1 MESLLLLVSSALIHA
16 SHTQQ
21 LQPNG
26 TNVCRS
32 PSDPPTLI
40 CCPGWK
46 PRGHD
51 CTIAVCEEPNT
62 CRLEEICIR
71 PGVCRC
77 PHGYYGAQC
86 ITRCPDQFWGPD
98 CRELCPCYPNGKC
111 HGVTGACTCR
121 RGHWG
126 VNCARTCRCQ
136 RGKCNPVT
144 GQCECQA
151 GWWGSDCSQACGCHN
166 AGPQCDQASGRCTC
180 LPGFLG
186 KKCLYR
192 CSCNHSPCHQVT
204 AVCDCNAGWWGQ
216 GCDKRCMCEHGT
228 CILANGICVCD
239 LGFQGKE
246 CSEPCQAGYY
256 GEGCQHRCGRCKDGP
271 CSSTDGSCAA
281 CVPGWNG
288 TRCNQSC
295 APGFHGEN
303 CRESC
308 PLCRAGEVCDVETG
322 VCGSCDPGWNGS
334 RCDSHCPAGTF
345 GDGCRFTCPDC
356 SHGNCHHITGECL
369 CDPGYTGDSCNHTCP
384 EGYHGAN
391 CSTTCHCLGTS
402 CDHVSGLCEFS
413 RKGAVIAGVL
423 VTLVVLL
430 VCILCCCCCGADEND
445 PKNRAVDEGRGP
457 MARMKHHVQGVLA
470 NLSSTS
476 FSFGNQK
483 LPKITVSHHD
493 ADVTFNC
500 SFIDSPS
507 AGWDSASFSSFEADE
522 EGPVYCVPPREGN
535 GFIAVGE
542 GFQEMSSRC
551 NYLPAENSEFNSVE
565 GLESFSIPRTSS
577 IVKAKRPSV
586 SFAEGTKFGPEER
599 RGSMPESKVE
609 PSNNSQR
616 KRKLSWT
623 LSKLPP
629 IQSASAPSDLHLPV
643 CEPYE
648 YTELPISCQESE
660 TESRSSPPAGA
671 GDHRRTLSN
680 AKRGPQDVVECAE
693 ISSVS
698 GDTEPG
704 ANEQKVTTVYV
715 MVSRPQRA
723 SKIGGIQAEGS
734 GKVQAMLKRFGSF
747 QRQRS
752 SPREGRRP
760 IARGEG
766 VSKARQK
773 FIALDKNN
781 RHQVSE
787 PVGSSVVELKTAK
800 GASLPRYSRTPTI
813 GQPQAT
819 GSPSSTM
826 TKKALIPTTSILRK
840 LVANVEGTEER
851 LEMIHGSIHRDTH
864 SDQDSRDRER
874 GHQQEKLA
882 GQAGSE
888 N

>member
-1 MESLLLLVSSALIHA
+1 
-16 SHTQQ
+16 
-21 LQPNG
+21 
-26 TNVCRS
+26 
-32 PSDPPTLI
+32 TLI

-308 PLCRAGEVCDVETG
+308 PQCRAGEVCDVETG
-322 VCGSCDPGWNGS
+322 VCGSC
-334 RCDSHCPAGTF
+334 
-345 GDGCRFTCPDC
+345 
-356 SHGNCHHITGECL
+356 
-369 CDPGYTGDSCNHTCP
+369 
-384 EGYHGAN
+384 
-391 CSTTCHCLGTS
+391 
-402 CDHVSGLCEFS
+402 

-445 PKNRAVDEGRGP
+445 PKNRSFC
-457 MARMKHHVQGVLA
+457 LA
-470 NLSSTS
+470 
-476 FSFGNQK
+476 
-483 LPKITVSHHD
+483 VSHHD

-522 EGPVYCVPPREGN
+522 EGPVYCVPPREGK
-535 GFIAVGE
+535 GE
-542 GFQEMSSRC
+542 KQ
-551 NYLPAENSEFNSVE
+551 AENSEFNSVE